1 MQILGDQDKDHLD
14 FLGQHLL
21 SWGLSH
27 LQGPR
32 SRSVLPVVPALMP
45 EALTWAWRTGWRELL
60 CGALPR
66 PSSLPTLLCT
76 ESSNRPQT
84 NSNSSQDEKR
94 SKGPTSPLCL
104 LLSGTQSDIQ
114 QSKLTH
120 NVWVRSVGSGPSW
133 HQLQPQGL
141 WSDPCHLLDVTQD
154 GFAQPTLWGT

>member
-1 MQILGDQDKDHLD
+1 MTYKVCSVRMKSWGPFPQPPIPNSHACRFWGIKTRTTLT
-14 FLGQHLL
+14 FWASIS

-104 LLSGTQSDIQ
+104 LCLELSQIS
-114 QSKLTH
+114 S
-120 NVWVRSVGSGPSW
+120 SPS
-133 HQLQPQGL
+133 
-141 WSDPCHLLDVTQD
+141 
-154 GFAQPTLWGT
+154 